1 MLEIGS
7 DICGF
12 RVEKCTGVPDVGG
25 RLWHL
30 TYEKN
35 GAELIWLE
43 RRDDVKTFV
52 IAFETLPEDD
62 TGVAHI
68 LEHSVLAGSEKYP
81 VKSPFDELRK
91 SSLRV
96 FMNAM
101 TARDKTYYPFSTRND
116 QDFLN
121 LAEVYLDAVFH
132 PLAVR
137 SPLAFQQ
144 EGWHYEIDP
153 ENGSLRYNGV
163 VYNEMKGVFADP
175 EQTACREILHYLYP
189 ETVYGNDSGGN
200 PDAIPRLTF
209 ENFCAFYRKYYHP
222 SNARIFL
229 DGSVDLPAILGKLDA
244 CLRDFSR
251 NPAIPPI
258 PCQGPVSRSGTIPY
272 ASAECTRRTI
282 LADGWSAGTFGD
294 SLHLAELDILTDY
307 LTGSNEAP
315 LKQALL
321 SQGLCEDVKMWLYGY
336 RQIPLFLLLRNT
348 TDELAARCREVVR
361 DTLAALA
368 AEGLDHTRL
377 LALIDKYEFDAREVD
392 SAWPRG
398 LVYFSMAI
406 SHWLYAGD
414 PAAAFEIGGTCRKLR
429 EAVERGVFEELIRRD
444 ILDNAHH
451 SGLTFS
457 PDPCCGKD
465 RDRRVAEELSRYRSG
480 MSGSE
485 LAALKENISAL
496 KAYQNRVDTPE
507 DKKKIP
513 AVKVSD
519 IPEEAPFPEH
529 SIGVDGGVTII
540 ETKPTC
546 DGVAYIS
553 LDFPIDGLGEKE
565 LASVPL
571 FALLHGKLATG
582 KRDALALQTAISA
595 TLGRMTFST
604 AATERGNYLHV
615 QLAVLSPKDLD
626 ALRLLRE
633 VIYETRFDDLPA
645 VEKIYRQ
652 QLLASERGAVTRGQ
666 ALALRYAAKGFSRRG
681 ASQDILHGYTQLRR
695 LQSLSID
702 DSCLNT
708 FREMAGRVFVRPGT
722 VVSFTGNISADA
734 RKMLFDMLP
743 PAEGAMSVKREIAL
757 ENGLYEGLLLDSDT
771 GFSGTA
777 ALLPDSCPF
786 HGAMCVASRILSLE
800 YLHKELRE
808 IGGAY
813 GAAMSIA
820 PGGIIS
826 CYTYRDPTPVASVL
840 KIRKIGSALLDFLKS
855 GPDLDRYITAAV
867 AGIEPYLSP
876 AAEAARPVELFLDK
890 RTVADEELRRKQVL
904 HTTPKELEGIALM
917 LEARMAVS
925 HSLAVGGAKQLRE
938 IPAEKVAGIHPD
950 SR

>member
-1 MLEIGS
+1 MLETGS
-7 DICGF
+7 EICGF
-12 RVEKCTGVPDVGG
+12 RIEKCTGVPDVGG
-25 RLWHL
+25 RLWRM

-101 TARDKTYYPFSTRND
+101 TARDRTYYPFSTRND

-144 EGWHYEIDP
+144 EGWHYELDAG
-153 ENGSLRYNGV
+153 NGSLRYNGV

-175 EQTACREILHYLYP
+175 EQTAYREILHCLFP
-189 ETVYGNDSGGN
+189 DTVYGNDSGGN

-244 CLRDFSR
+244 CLGDFPR
-251 NPAIPPI
+251 GAAIPPV
-258 PCQGPVSRSGTIPY
+258 PCQKPVSRRRRIPY
-272 ASAECTRRTI
+272 ASAECARRTI
-282 LADGWSAGTFGD
+282 LADGWSVGTFGD
-294 SLHLAELDILTDY
+294 PVHLAALDILTDY
-307 LTGSNEAP
+307 LAGSNESP

-321 SQGLCEDVKMWLYGY
+321 SQGLCEEVELWVGGY
-336 RQIPLFLLLRNT
+336 RQIPLILLLRNT

-361 DTLAALA
+361 AALTALA

-392 SAWPRG
+392 SARPRG

-406 SHWLYAGD
+406 GHWQYGGD
-414 PAAAFEIGGTCRKLR
+414 PAAAFEIGGICRKLR
-429 EAVERGVFEELIRRD
+429 EAVERGTFEELIRKE
-444 ILDNAHH
+444 ILENAHH
-451 SGLTFS
+451 AELTFS
-457 PDPCCGKD
+457 PDPRCGKE

-480 MSGSE
+480 MSDSE
-485 LAALKENISAL
+485 LAALKESISAL
-496 KAYQNRVDTPE
+496 KAYQGRVDPPE
-507 DKKKIP
+507 DRKKIP

-519 IPEEAPFPEH
+519 ISETALFPEH
-529 SIGVDGGVTII
+529 SIGVDDGITII
-540 ETKPTC
+540 ETKPAC
-546 DGVAYIS
+546 DGIVYIS
-553 LDFPIDGLGEKE
+553 LDFPIDGLGEPE
-565 LASVPL
+565 LAAMPL

-595 TLGRMTFST
+595 AVGRMTFSA
-604 AATERGNYLHV
+604 AATERGNFLHV
-615 QLAVLSPKDLD
+615 QMAVLSPKDLE
-626 ALRLLRE
+626 AVRLLRE

-645 VEKIYRQ
+645 VEKICRQ

-666 ALALRYAAKGFSRRG
+666 AFALRYAAKGYSRRG
-681 ASQDILHGYTQLRR
+681 ASLDILYGYTQLRR
-695 LQSLSID
+695 LQSLSVD
-702 DSCLNT
+702 DSCMNA

-722 VVSFTGNISADA
+722 VVSFTGNISDDA
-734 RKMLFDMLP
+734 RKMLLSMLK
-743 PAEGAMSVKREIAL
+743 PADGAMAVKREIAL
-757 ENGLYEGLLLDSDT
+757 EDGWYEGLLLDSDT

-777 ALLPDSCPF
+777 VLLPEDCPF

-813 GAAMSIA
+813 GAAMNIA

-826 CYTYRDPTPVASVL
+826 CYTYRDPTPVASIP
-840 KIRKIGSALLDFLKS
+840 KIRKIGSALLDFLSS
-855 GPDLDRYITAAV
+855 GTDLDRYITAAV

-876 AAEAARPVELFLDK
+876 AAEAARPVELFLDM
-890 RTVADEELRRKQVL
+890 RTVADEALLREQVL
-904 HTTPKELEGIALM
+904 HTTPKELERIALM
-917 LEARMAVS
+917 LEARMAAS

-938 IPAEKVAGIHPD
+938 IPPDKVAVMNPAN
-950 SR
+950 